1 MFLYYQRKI
10 SKKDVTKRILFSWL
24 IVFVVSLVIG
34 GVVGTLVGSRI
45 AEENRDEQEE
55 PNSFTVYGAYDD
67 KCFTS
72 EVSVNW
78 HADEDFKPLDCNLDE
93 EIQEFLYYLCKGYDI
108 DFTFVMAIIQ
118 AESSFNPDIISST
131 DDYGLMQ
138 INKNNH
144 EWITKAIGVKNFTDP
159 KENVRAGCFVI
170 RKLFEKYQNP
180 EMVLMVYHF
189 GEHGAITL
197 WNEGIYESKYSQQVL
212 KYQQQFNEQ
221 MEGD

>member
-1 MFLYYQRKI
+1 MNYPKQFKRKDI
-10 SKKDVTKRILFSWL
+10 AKRILVSWIMIGILTLL
-24 IVFVVSLVIG
+24 IGFCMGYILSHKIK
-34 GVVGTLVGSRI
+34 
-45 AEENRDEQEE
+45 QEE
-55 PNSFTVYGAYDD
+55 SNSFTVYGAYDD

-72 EVSVNW
+72 EVSFDW
-78 HADEDFKPLDCNLDE
+78 CADEKFKPLDCALDE

-118 AESSFNPDIISST
+118 AESSFNPDIVSNT
-131 DDYGLMQ
+131 GDYGLMQ

-144 EWITKAIGVKNFTDP
+144 AWITKTIGVKDFTDP

-180 EMVLMVYHF
+180 EMVLMAYHF
-189 GEHGAITL
+189 GEHGAKTL
-197 WNEGIYESKYSQQVL
+197 WNEGIYDSKYSQQVL